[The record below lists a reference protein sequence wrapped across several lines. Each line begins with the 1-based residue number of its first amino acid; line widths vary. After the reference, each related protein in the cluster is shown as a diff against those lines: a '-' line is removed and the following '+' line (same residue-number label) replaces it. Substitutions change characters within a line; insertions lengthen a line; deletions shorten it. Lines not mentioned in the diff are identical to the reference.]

1 MTKIAALAVVILLAM
16 SPCSAQT
23 FGFAA
28 FEVDLSSASENPP
41 IVQSQGTGRGLV
53 LIHMER
59 DGDGNLRSAVVDF
72 TADIFL
78 ANGETVTAFHI
89 HRGAR
94 GANGPV
100 VVDPRFTRTEF
111 AAGRH
116 TLFRQVS
123 VTDATGLAT
132 IEAIL
137 ANPAGYYFNIHT
149 VTAPGGLLRG
159 QLAPATLGVVSQNS
173 ARLGTL
179 LSENQSLRTEVQALR
194 AEVKSTRELLQR
206 IAFRLG
212 IVTSPTP

>member
-1 MTKIAALAVVILLAM
+1 MTKIAALAVVFFLAM
-16 SPCSAQT
+16 SPSSAQT
-23 FGFAA
+23 FGLSA
-28 FEVDLSSASENPP
+28 FEVHFSSASENPP
-41 IVQSQGTGRGLV
+41 IVQSQGTGQGLV
-53 LIHMER
+53 LIHTER

-72 TADIFL
+72 TAEIFL
-78 ANGETVTAFHI
+78 NNNETVTAFHI

-94 GANGPV
+94 GVNGPV
-100 VVDPRFTRTEF
+100 VVDPRFTRTEL
-111 AAGRH
+111 AAGHH

-137 ANPAGYYFNIHT
+137 GNPGGYYFNIHT

-159 QLAPATLGVVSQNS
+159 QLAPATLATVSQNN

-179 LSENQSLRTEVQALR
+179 LSENQALRTEIETLR
-194 AEVKSTRELLQR
+194 NDLKATRELLQR

-212 IVTSPTP
+212 LVTSPTP